1 MAWLE
6 FTIETTP
13 QSIDSAVTA
22 LSARGFSDLV
32 IEDQS
37 EFETFLEENRAYWD
51 YIDEGLQKKL
61 QGLSRIK
68 LYLED
73 TDDNGRKRLDA
84 AVNELGLTMT
94 AAPLPETDWEESWKD
109 NYPPQEIGERIVVL
123 PYWLAEESTDRLKVI
138 LDPGLTFGTGAH
150 PSTQMV
156 MEVME
161 NVVKPGFHCL
171 DLGSGSGILSIA
183 ALRLG
188 AETAVG
194 IDIDPKAEDI
204 ARENAAYNGFAAPA
218 FTALTGNVT
227 EDTALMDTLAAN
239 RYDLVLVNIVADVII
254 GLAPVLP
261 HFLNESSTLIC
272 SGILDTRLSD
282 VLDALTAAGIARMGL
297 WTLWDVP
304 CTYPLLERMKL
315 EVAATGG
322 VVRDAEYGADITLRT
337 AFPAGAAETF
347 QLRLT
352 ELSAGSLTMTA
363 AGEEFLP
370 GPREEAN

>member
-6 FTIETTP
+6 FTVETTP
-13 QSIDSAVTA
+13 RSIDSVVTA

-123 PYWLAEESTDRLKVI
+123 PYWLAEEPTHRLKVI

-161 NVVKPGFHCL
+161 DVVKPGFHCL

-188 AETAVG
+188 AESAVG
-194 IDIDPKAEDI
+194 IDIDPKVRTSPGRTPPTMASPP
-204 ARENAAYNGFAAPA
+204 RPSPLSPA
-218 FTALTGNVT
+218 T
-227 EDTALMDTLAAN
+227 
-239 RYDLVLVNIVADVII
+239 
-254 GLAPVLP
+254 
-261 HFLNESSTLIC
+261 
-272 SGILDTRLSD
+272 
-282 VLDALTAAGIARMGL
+282 
-297 WTLWDVP
+297 
-304 CTYPLLERMKL
+304 
-315 EVAATGG
+315 
-322 VVRDAEYGADITLRT
+322 
-337 AFPAGAAETF
+337 
-347 QLRLT
+347 
-352 ELSAGSLTMTA
+352 
-363 AGEEFLP
+363 
-370 GPREEAN
+370 